1 MKNTKALT
9 KVALFA
15 AIATVLMYIEFPLP
29 FLPPFLKIDFSG
41 VAVLIAALVL
51 GVKHGFFALLI
62 KDAIHLLSSST
73 GGVGQLADFLML
85 GSMLLAVYFVS
96 KAVKGKKG
104 LLLGCMAGT
113 VALIVVGSIT
123 NQYLLIP
130 FYAAVIMPME
140 AIINACQ
147 AINPNI
153 TSLTGYILWGVVPFN
168 AIKGILLSVV
178 TLVLKPRIEHA
189 WKK

>member
-41 VAVLIAALVL
+41 VAVLIATLVL
-51 GVKHGFFALLI
+51 GVKSGIFVLLI

-73 GGVGQLADFLML
+73 GGVGQLADFIML
-85 GSMLLAVYFVS
+85 GAMLLTVYLVS
-96 KAVKGKKG
+96 KAIKGKSG
-104 LLLGCMAGT
+104 LFWGCAAGT
-113 VALIVVGSIT
+113 VVLIIVGSVT

-130 FYAAVIMPME
+130 FYAKVIMPIE

-153 TSLTGYILWGVVPFN
+153 TSLSGYILWGVVPFN
-168 AIKGILLSVV
+168 ALKGVLLSAA
-178 TLVLKPRIEHA
+178 TLLLKPRIEHA